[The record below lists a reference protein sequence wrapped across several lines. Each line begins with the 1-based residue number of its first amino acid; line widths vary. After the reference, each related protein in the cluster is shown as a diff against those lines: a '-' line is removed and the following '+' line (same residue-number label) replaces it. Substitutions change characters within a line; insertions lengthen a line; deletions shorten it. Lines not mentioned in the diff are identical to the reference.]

1 MEEVAK
7 EGAEDQDKAKKT
19 RRRRWCEVCKKM
31 VYYIFY
37 KLCTSASSCITP
49 SLGAGSCARS
59 FNTVS
64 KRTVINVA
72 HTHVDVHMI

>member
-31 VYYIFY
+31 VYYTI
-37 KLCTSASSCITP
+37 K
-49 SLGAGSCARS
+49 GGR
-59 FNTVS
+59 V
-64 KRTVINVA
+64 
-72 HTHVDVHMI
+72 

>member
-31 VYYIFY
+31 VYYTI
-37 KLCTSASSCITP
+37 KGGRILCEDFQHCIEED
-49 SLGAGSCARS
+49 C
-59 FNTVS
+59 
-64 KRTVINVA
+64 
-72 HTHVDVHMI
+72 D